1 MFVKDDIVYA
11 SEPAEDIR
19 VVAAKALPY
28 SMLLLTFSTG
38 EQRLFDLT
46 TLQGEA
52 FEPLKSA
59 EVQQTVQAIHGYV
72 TWLDGA
78 IDCAPEYLY
87 ENSYAYH
94 RDLVG

>member
-11 SEPAEDIR
+11 SEPTEDIR
-19 VVAAKALPY
+19 VMAAKVLPY
-28 SMLLLTFSTG
+28 SIMLLTFSTG

-52 FEPLKSA
+52 FEPLKSV

-78 IDCAPEYLY
+78 IDCELEYLY
-87 ENSYAYH
+87 ENSYVYH

>member
-1 MFVKDDIVYA
+1 MFVKDDIEYA
-11 SEPAEDIR
+11 SGPADGICVME
-19 VVAAKALPY
+19 VKVLPY
-28 SMLLLTFSTG
+28 AMLLLTFSTG

-46 TLQGEA
+46 TLQGDA

-59 EVQQTVQAIHGYV
+59 EVQQTVQVVHGYGI
-72 TWLDGA
+72 WLGGT

>member
-1 MFVKDDIVYA
+1 MFVKDDIEYA
-11 SEPAEDIR
+11 SGPADGICVM
-19 VVAAKALPY
+19 VVKVLPY
-28 SMLLLTFSTG
+28 AMLLLTFSTG

-52 FEPLKSA
+52 FEPLKSV

-78 IDCAPEYLY
+78 IDCELEYLY
-87 ENSYAYH
+87 ENSYVYH